1 MCRGARGFALL
12 ELLVVLGLGS
22 ILTVAAIWQVRP
34 LADRLALHAAATRL
48 LSELRGVQARA
59 LAERDPGRAYGIE
72 FPADGRGYVTFSQA
86 GGIRSPMRDERL
98 HHRVRITYAR
108 FGGVPDTVMFTGVS
122 LLGAPSGGGTVSL
135 AAGGASLCIR
145 VQPATGRVRIER
157 TGCP

>member
-1 MCRGARGFALL
+1 MSRGPHGFALL
-12 ELLVVLGLGS
+12 ELLVVLGLAT

-34 LADRLALHAAATRL
+34 LADRLALRATATRL
-48 LSELRGVQARA
+48 VDDVRNAQARA
-59 LAERDPGRAYGIE
+59 LAERDPSRAYGIE
-72 FPADGRGYVTFSQA
+72 FPADGERYVTFSQA
-86 GGIRSPMRDERL
+86 GGVRSPTREERL

-108 FGGVPDTVMFTGVS
+108 FGGVPGAVMFTGVS

-145 VQPATGRVRIER
+145 VQPATGRARIEQ